1 MGEFFELLLG
11 NMYCWFKS
19 FYPENLS
26 LYLWGYNPASGAY
39 DLELRYN
46 SIGLYTLVISFVI
59 MALYYYVIDHPRF
72 CKWWSWLIVALLN
85 SVIALFVGYYCVL
98 SDYNAGKIPDELMYL
113 RDENGEVVQ
122 TLISIPSECWSFGIS
137 NMIMAFIF
145 FLVFSFL
152 FHWWSR
158 VAKYSPFI
166 KF

>member
-1 MGEFFELLLG
+1 MGTFFELLLG

-19 FYPENLS
+19 FYSENLS
-26 LYLWGYNPASGAY
+26 LYLWGFNPTTGTY
-39 DLELRYN
+39 DLTLRYN
-46 SIGLYTLVISFVI
+46 SIGIYTLVISLII
-59 MALYYYVIDHPRF
+59 MFLYYYVINHPRF
-72 CKWWSWLIVALLN
+72 CKWWSWLIMAGIN

-98 SDYNAGKIPDELMYL
+98 SDEQAGKIPDKLMYL
-113 RDENGEVVQ
+113 RDDSGQVVQ
-122 TLISIPSECWSFGIS
+122 QLIFIPEDCWGFGLS

-152 FHWWSR
+152 FHWWSS

>member
-46 SIGLYTLVISFVI
+46 SIGLYTLVISFAI
-59 MALYYYVIDHPRF
+59 MFVYYYVIAHPRF
-72 CKWWSWLIVALLN
+72 CKWWSWLIMALLN

-98 SDYNAGKIPDELMYL
+98 SDYNAGKIPDELMYV
-113 RDENGEVVQ
+113 RNENGEVVQ
-122 TLISIPSECWSFGIS
+122 TLISFPSDCWSFGIS
-137 NMIMAFIF
+137 NMIIAFIF

>member
-46 SIGLYTLVISFVI
+46 SIGLYTLVISFAI
-59 MALYYYVIDHPRF
+59 MFVYYYVIAHPRF
-72 CKWWSWLIVALLN
+72 CKWWSWLIMALLN

-98 SDYNAGKIPDELMYL
+98 SDYNAGKIPDELMYV
-113 RDENGEVVQ
+113 RNENGEVVQ
-122 TLISIPSECWSFGIS
+122 TLISIPSDCWSFGIS
-137 NMIMAFIF
+137 NMIIAFIF

>member
-46 SIGLYTLVISFVI
+46 SIGLYTLVISFAI
-59 MALYYYVIDHPRF
+59 MFVYYYVIAHPRF
-72 CKWWSWLIVALLN
+72 CKWWSWLIMALLN

-98 SDYNAGKIPDELMYL
+98 SDYNAGKIPDELMYV
-113 RDENGEVVQ
+113 RNENGEVVQ
-122 TLISIPSECWSFGIS
+122 TLISIPSDCWSFGIS

>member
-19 FYPENLS
+19 FYSDYLS
-26 LYLWGYNPASGAY
+26 QYLWGYNPVSGAY
-39 DLELRYN
+39 DLALRYN
-46 SIGLYTLVISFVI
+46 TIGLWALGISFAI
-59 MALYYYVIDHPRF
+59 MFVYYYVIDHPRF
-72 CKWWSWLIVALLN
+72 CKWWSWLIMALLN

-122 TLISIPSECWSFGIS
+122 ALISIPSECWSFGIS

>member
-26 LYLWGYNPASGAY
+26 LYLWGYNPASGVY

-46 SIGLYTLVISFVI
+46 SIGLYTLVISFAI
-59 MALYYYVIDHPRF
+59 MFVYYYVIAHPRF
-72 CKWWSWLIVALLN
+72 CKWWSWLIMALLN

-98 SDYNAGKIPDELMYL
+98 SDYNAGKIPDELMYV
-113 RDENGEVVQ
+113 RNENGEVVQ
-122 TLISIPSECWSFGIS
+122 TLISIPSDCWSFGIS
-137 NMIMAFIF
+137 NMIIAFIF

>member
-46 SIGLYTLVISFVI
+46 SIGLYTLVISFAI
-59 MALYYYVIDHPRF
+59 MFVYYYVIAHPRF
-72 CKWWSWLIVALLN
+72 CKWWSWLIMALLN

-98 SDYNAGKIPDELMYL
+98 SDYNAGKIPDELMYV
-113 RDENGEVVQ
+113 RNKNGEVVQ
-122 TLISIPSECWSFGIS
+122 TLISIPSDCWSFGIS
-137 NMIMAFIF
+137 NMIIAFIF